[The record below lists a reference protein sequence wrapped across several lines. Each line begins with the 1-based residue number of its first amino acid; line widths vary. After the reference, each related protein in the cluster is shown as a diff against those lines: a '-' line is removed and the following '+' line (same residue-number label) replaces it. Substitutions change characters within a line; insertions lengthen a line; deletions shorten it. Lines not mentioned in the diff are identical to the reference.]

1 MTDIAIASFPHH
13 SWLFMLEGILTFFVG
28 LFAFFYL
35 PASPTQTVTRWRKK
49 PWFNAREET
58 IIVNRVL
65 RDDPTKSDM
74 HNREGLSLT
83 DLKRSLL
90 DFDMWPVYLVRVEG
104 SSEPMSRY

>member
-1 MTDIAIASFPHH
+1 
-13 SWLFMLEGILTFFVG
+13 MLEGILTFFVG

-49 PWFNAREET
+49 PWFSAREET

-90 DFDMWPVYLVRVEG
+90 DFDMWPVYLVRNDG
-104 SSEPMSRY
+104 SLKVLPETMLIVRSRCSSD

>member
-1 MTDIAIASFPHH
+1 
-13 SWLFMLEGILTFFVG
+13 MLEGILTFFVG

-35 PASPTQTVTRWRKK
+35 PASPTQTVTRWRKT

-90 DFDMWPVYLVRVEG
+90 DFDMWPVYLVRAEG
-104 SSEPMSRY
+104 SLNVLPDAILIERPHRSSD

>member
-1 MTDIAIASFPHH
+1 
-13 SWLFMLEGILTFFVG
+13 MLEGIATFMVG
-28 LFAFFYL
+28 VFAFFYL
-35 PASPTQTVTRWRKK
+35 PPSPTQTVTRWRKK
-49 PWFNAREET
+49 PWFTEREEI

-90 DFDMWPVYLVRVEG
+90 DFDMWPVYLVRKQFQVAVERQLSDVLMVD
-104 SSEPMSRY
+104 SSWV